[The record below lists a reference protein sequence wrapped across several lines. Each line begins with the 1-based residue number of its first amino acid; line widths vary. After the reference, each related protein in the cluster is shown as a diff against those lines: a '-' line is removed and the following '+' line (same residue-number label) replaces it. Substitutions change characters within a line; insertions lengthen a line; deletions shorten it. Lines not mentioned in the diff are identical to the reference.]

1 MRKLLEVMTVFI
13 TLTLVMVS
21 QVCAYVQMHHILC
34 IKYVYFFELQ
44 LYPLKLLKKPETNSV
59 MEKNPTIPENQNSKE
74 EFRGYQTKHKIGL
87 IISNTS
93 QYQLI

>member
-1 MRKLLEVMTVFI
+1 MRKLLEVMTVSI

-21 QVCAYVQMHHILC
+21 LVCAYVQMHHILC

-59 MEKNPTIPENQNSKE
+59 MEKIPQ
-74 EFRGYQTKHKIGL
+74 YLKIRIQKRNL
-87 IISNTS
+87 EDIRQSIR
-93 QYQLI
+93 